1 MNKTLIAAAVAG
13 IVLLASNAQ
22 AQTVPEGYQLQQ
34 VLMMSRHNLRAP
46 LANSGSV
53 LEQSTPN
60 KWPEW
65 DVPGGQLTTKGGVL
79 EVYMGH
85 YMREWLAEQGMV
97 KSGECP
103 PPYTVYAYAN
113 SLQRTVATAQF
124 FITGAFPG
132 CDIPVHH
139 QEKMGT
145 MDPTFNPV
153 ITDDSAAFSEQ
164 AVAAMEKELS
174 KLQLTDSYQLLEK
187 IVNYKD
193 SPACKEKQQC
203 SLVDGKNTFSAKYQ
217 QEPGVSGP
225 LKVGNSLVD
234 AFTLQ
239 YYEGFPMDQVA
250 WGEIKSDQ
258 QWKVLSKLKNGYQDS
273 LFTSPEVARNVAKPL
288 VSYIDKALVTDRTSA
303 PKITVLV
310 GHDSNIASL
319 LTALDFKPYQLHD
332 QNERTPI
339 GGKIVFQRW
348 HDSKANRD
356 LMKIEYVYQS
366 AEQLRNADALTLQA
380 PAQRVT
386 LELSGCPIDAN
397 GFCPMDK
404 FDSVLNE
411 AVKYQKTPPREA
423 GESLV
428 KRFYVRWSVRPK
440 KANLY
445 RS

>member
-1 MNKTLIAAAVAG
+1 MNKTLIAATVAG

-46 LANSGSV
+46 LANNGSV

-85 YMREWLAEQGMV
+85 YMREWLAEQGMG
-97 KSGECP
+97 KSGGCP
-103 PPYTVYAYAN
+103 PPDTVYAYAN

-411 AVKYQKTPPREA
+411 AVK
-423 GESLV
+423 
-428 KRFYVRWSVRPK
+428 
-440 KANLY
+440 
-445 RS
+445 

>member
-1 MNKTLIAAAVAG
+1 MGNISPFTEHGLEILPLIFSVFCE
-13 IVLLASNAQ
+13 LL
-22 AQTVPEGYQLQQ
+22 PFHIQQ
-34 VLMMSRHNLRAP
+34 NNFIKLF
-46 LANSGSV
+46 GSI
-53 LEQSTPN
+53 
-60 KWPEW
+60 
-65 DVPGGQLTTKGGVL
+65 
-79 EVYMGH
+79 
-85 YMREWLAEQGMV
+85 R
-97 KSGECP
+97 
-103 PPYTVYAYAN
+103 
-113 SLQRTVATAQF
+113 
-124 FITGAFPG
+124 
-132 CDIPVHH
+132 
-139 QEKMGT
+139 
-145 MDPTFNPV
+145 FNPLPFEIISR
-153 ITDDSAAFSEQ
+153 ITIH
-164 AVAAMEKELS
+164 LS
-174 KLQLTDSYQLLEK
+174 HVPS
-187 IVNYKD
+187 
-193 SPACKEKQQC
+193 
-203 SLVDGKNTFSAKYQ
+203 
-217 QEPGVSGP
+217 VSGP

-411 AVKYQKTPPREA
+411 AVK
-423 GESLV
+423 
-428 KRFYVRWSVRPK
+428 
-440 KANLY
+440 
-445 RS
+445 

>member
-1 MNKTLIAAAVAG
+1 MKKTLIAAAVAG
-13 IVLLASNAQ
+13 MVLLSSNTQ
-22 AQTVPEGYQLQQ
+22 AQTMPEGYQLQQ
-34 VLMMSRHNLRAP
+34 VLLMSRHNLRAP
-46 LANSGSV
+46 LANNGSV

-97 KSGECP
+97 NSGECP
-103 PPYTVYAYAN
+103 PPDTVYVYAN

-164 AVAAMEKELS
+164 AVAAMEKEFS

-288 VSYIDKALVTDRTSA
+288 VSYIDKALVTDRASA

-366 AEQLRNADALTLQA
+366 SEQLRNADALTLQA

-386 LELSGCPIDAN
+386 LELTGCPIDAN

-411 AVKYQKTPPREA
+411 AVK
-423 GESLV
+423 
-428 KRFYVRWSVRPK
+428 
-440 KANLY
+440 
-445 RS
+445 

>member
-1 MNKTLIAAAVAG
+1 MNKTLIAATVAG

-46 LANSGSV
+46 LANNGSV

-103 PPYTVYAYAN
+103 LPDTVYAYAN

-386 LELSGCPIDAN
+386 LELSGCPIDAD

-411 AVKYQKTPPREA
+411 AVK
-423 GESLV
+423 
-428 KRFYVRWSVRPK
+428 
-440 KANLY
+440 
-445 RS
+445 

>member
-1 MNKTLIAAAVAG
+1 MNKTLITATVAG

-46 LANSGSV
+46 LANNGSV

-103 PPYTVYAYAN
+103 PPDTVYAYAN

-153 ITDDSAAFSEQ
+153 ITDDSAAFSEK

-288 VSYIDKALVTDRTSA
+288 VSYIDKALVTDRASA

-386 LELSGCPIDAN
+386 LELSGEITENSPARS
-397 GFCPMDK
+397 GG
-404 FDSVLNE
+404 V
-411 AVKYQKTPPREA
+411 A
-423 GESLV
+423 G
-428 KRFYVRWSVRPK
+428 
-440 KANLY
+440 
-445 RS
+445 

>member
-1 MNKTLIAAAVAG
+1 MKKSLITAAVAG
-13 IVLLASNAQ
+13 VVMLSSSAQ

-34 VLMMSRHNLRAP
+34 VLIMSRHNLRAP
-46 LANSGSV
+46 LANNGSV

-103 PPYTVYAYAN
+103 APETVYAYAN

-132 CDIPVHH
+132 CDVPVHH

-153 ITDDSAAFSEQ
+153 ITDDSAAFREK
-164 AVAAMEKELS
+164 AVQAMEKECS
-174 KLQLTDSYQLLEK
+174 QMQLDDSYKLLEQ
-187 IVNYKD
+187 ITNYKD

-203 SLVDGKNTFSAKYQ
+203 SLTEAKDAFSANYE

-288 VSYIDKALVTDRTSA
+288 VKYIDNALVTGQAKA

-319 LTALDFKPYQLHD
+319 LTALNFKPYQLHD

-366 AEQLRNADALTLQA
+366 SQQLRNADVLTLKA

-386 LELSGCPIDAN
+386 LELKDCPGDAN
-397 GFCPMDK
+397 GFCPIDK
-404 FDSVLNE
+404 FDTLLNE
-411 AVKYQKTPPREA
+411 AAK
-423 GESLV
+423 
-428 KRFYVRWSVRPK
+428 
-440 KANLY
+440 
-445 RS
+445 

>member
-13 IVLLASNAQ
+13 IVLIASNAQ

-46 LANSGSV
+46 LANNGSV

-85 YMREWLAEQGMV
+85 YMREWLAQQGMV

-103 PPYTVYAYAN
+103 PPDTVYAYAN

-187 IVNYKD
+187 
-193 SPACKEKQQC
+193 
-203 SLVDGKNTFSAKYQ
+203 SLTIKI
-217 QEPGVSGP
+217 P
-225 LKVGNSLVD
+225 L
-234 AFTLQ
+234 
-239 YYEGFPMDQVA
+239 P
-250 WGEIKSDQ
+250 
-258 QWKVLSKLKNGYQDS
+258 
-273 LFTSPEVARNVAKPL
+273 
-288 VSYIDKALVTDRTSA
+288 
-303 PKITVLV
+303 
-310 GHDSNIASL
+310 
-319 LTALDFKPYQLHD
+319 
-332 QNERTPI
+332 
-339 GGKIVFQRW
+339 
-348 HDSKANRD
+348 
-356 LMKIEYVYQS
+356 
-366 AEQLRNADALTLQA
+366 
-380 PAQRVT
+380 
-386 LELSGCPIDAN
+386 
-397 GFCPMDK
+397 
-404 FDSVLNE
+404 
-411 AVKYQKTPPREA
+411 
-423 GESLV
+423 V
-428 KRFYVRWSVRPK
+428 KRNNSVRWWMAKIPLAPSINKNQVFPGR
-440 KANLY
+440 
-445 RS
+445 

>member
-1 MNKTLIAAAVAG
+1 MNKTLIAATVAG

-46 LANSGSV
+46 LANNGSV

-103 PPYTVYAYAN
+103 APDTVYAYAN

-288 VSYIDKALVTDRTSA
+288 VSYIDKALVTDRISA

-386 LELSGCPIDAN
+386 LELSGCPIDAD

-411 AVKYQKTPPREA
+411 AVK
-423 GESLV
+423 
-428 KRFYVRWSVRPK
+428 
-440 KANLY
+440 
-445 RS
+445 

>member
-46 LANSGSV
+46 LANNGSV

-386 LELSGCPIDAN
+386 LELSGEITENSPA
-397 GFCPMDK
+397 
-404 FDSVLNE
+404 
-411 AVKYQKTPPREA
+411 
-423 GESLV
+423 
-428 KRFYVRWSVRPK
+428 
-440 KANLY
+440 
-445 RS
+445 RSGGV

>member
-1 MNKTLIAAAVAG
+1 MNKTLIAATVAG
-13 IVLLASNAQ
+13 IVSLASNVQ

-46 LANSGSV
+46 LANNGSV

-85 YMREWLAEQGMV
+85 YMREWLAQQGMV

-103 PPYTVYAYAN
+103 PPDTVYAYAN

-193 SPACKEKQQC
+193 SPACKVKQHC

-288 VSYIDKALVTDRTSA
+288 VSYIDKAMVTDRASA

-386 LELSGCPIDAN
+386 LIA
-397 GFCPMDK
+397 
-404 FDSVLNE
+404 
-411 AVKYQKTPPREA
+411 R
-423 GESLV
+423 
-428 KRFYVRWSVRPK
+428 RFF
-440 KANLY
+440 
-445 RS
+445 

>member
-1 MNKTLIAAAVAG
+1 MNKSLIATAVAG
-13 IVLLASNAQ
+13 AVLLSTAAQ
-22 AQTVPEGYQLQQ
+22 AQTAPEGYQLQQ

-46 LANSGSV
+46 LANNGSV
-53 LEQSTPN
+53 LEQSTP
-60 KWPEW
+60 KQWPEW

-79 EVYMGH
+79 EIYMGH

-103 PPYTVYAYAN
+103 APNTVYTYAN

-124 FITGAFPG
+124 FVTGAFPG
-132 CDIPVHH
+132 CDVPVHH

-288 VSYIDKALVTDRTSA
+288 VSYIDKALVTDRASA

-411 AVKYQKTPPREA
+411 AVK
-423 GESLV
+423 
-428 KRFYVRWSVRPK
+428 
-440 KANLY
+440 
-445 RS
+445 

>member
-46 LANSGSV
+46 LANNGSV

-65 DVPGGQLTTKGGVL
+65 DVPGGQLTTKGDVL

-103 PPYTVYAYAN
+103 PPDTVYAYAN

-164 AVAAMEKELS
+164 AVAAMEKELG

-217 QEPGVSGP
+217 EEPGVSGP

-319 LTALDFKPYQLHD
+319 LTALDFKQYQLHD

-348 HDSKANRD
+348 HDNKANRD

-411 AVKYQKTPPREA
+411 AVK
-423 GESLV
+423 
-428 KRFYVRWSVRPK
+428 
-440 KANLY
+440 
-445 RS
+445 

>member
-1 MNKTLIAAAVAG
+1 MNKTLITATVAG

-46 LANSGSV
+46 LANNGSV

-79 EVYMGH
+79 EVSMGH

-411 AVKYQKTPPREA
+411 AVK
-423 GESLV
+423 
-428 KRFYVRWSVRPK
+428 
-440 KANLY
+440 
-445 RS
+445 

>member
-1 MNKTLIAAAVAG
+1 MNKSLIAAAVAG
-13 IVLLASNAQ
+13 VVMLSSAAQ
-22 AQTVPEGYQLQQ
+22 AQTAPEGYQLQQ

-46 LANSGSV
+46 LANNGSV

-65 DVPGGQLTTKGGVL
+65 EVPGGQLTTKGGVL

-103 PPYTVYAYAN
+103 APETVYTYAN

-153 ITDDSAAFSEQ
+153 ITDDSAAFREKALQ
-164 AVAAMEKELS
+164 AMEKERS
-174 KLQLTDSYQLLEK
+174 QMQLDDSYKLLEQM
-187 IVNYKD
+187 INYKD
-193 SPACKEKQQC
+193 SPSCKEKQQC
-203 SLVDGKNTFSAKYQ
+203 SLTEAKDTFSANYE

-273 LFTSPEVARNVAKPL
+273 LFTSEEVARNVAKPL
-288 VSYIDKALVTDRTSA
+288 VKYIDKALVTEQAKA

-319 LTALDFKPYQLHD
+319 LTALEFKPYQLHD

-348 HDSKANRD
+348 HDTKANRD

-366 AEQLRNADALTLQA
+366 SDQLRNADVLTLKA

-386 LELSGCPIDAN
+386 LELKVCPIDAN
-397 GFCPMDK
+397 GFCPIDK
-404 FDSVLNE
+404 FDALLNE
-411 AVKYQKTPPREA
+411 AAK
-423 GESLV
+423 
-428 KRFYVRWSVRPK
+428 
-440 KANLY
+440 
-445 RS
+445 

>member
-1 MNKTLIAAAVAG
+1 MNKTLITATVAG

-46 LANSGSV
+46 LANNGSV

-79 EVYMGH
+79 EVYMDH

-103 PPYTVYAYAN
+103 PPDTVYAYAN

-153 ITDDSAAFSEQ
+153 ITDDSAAFSEK

-411 AVKYQKTPPREA
+411 AVK
-423 GESLV
+423 
-428 KRFYVRWSVRPK
+428 
-440 KANLY
+440 
-445 RS
+445 

>member
-1 MNKTLIAAAVAG
+1 MKKSLIAAAVAG
-13 IVLLASNAQ
+13 VVMLSSGAQ

-46 LANSGSV
+46 LANNGSV

-103 PPYTVYAYAN
+103 APETVYAYAN

-132 CDIPVHH
+132 CDVPVHH

-153 ITDDSAAFSEQ
+153 ITDDSAVFREQ
-164 AVAAMEKELS
+164 AVQAMEKERS
-174 KLQLTDSYQLLEK
+174 QMQLDDSYKLLEQMT
-187 IVNYKD
+187 NYKD
-193 SPACKEKQQC
+193 SPACKQKQQC
-203 SLVDGKNTFSAKYQ
+203 SLTEAKDTFSANYEK
-217 QEPGVSGP
+217 EPSVSGP
-225 LKVGNSLVD
+225 LKIGNSLVD

-239 YYEGFPMDQVA
+239 YYEGFQMDQVA

-288 VSYIDKALVTDRTSA
+288 VKYIDKALVTGQAKA
-303 PKITVLV
+303 PKITLLV

-332 QNERTPI
+332 QYERTPI

-366 AEQLRNADALTLQA
+366 SQQLRNADVLTLKA

-386 LELSGCPIDAN
+386 LELKGCPVDAN
-397 GFCPMDK
+397 GFCPIDK
-404 FDSVLNE
+404 FDTLLNE
-411 AVKYQKTPPREA
+411 AAK
-423 GESLV
+423 
-428 KRFYVRWSVRPK
+428 
-440 KANLY
+440 
-445 RS
+445 

>member
-1 MNKTLIAAAVAG
+1 MNKTLIAATVAG

-46 LANSGSV
+46 LANNGSV

-85 YMREWLAEQGMV
+85 YMREWLAGQGMV
-97 KSGECP
+97 KSWECP
-103 PPYTVYAYAN
+103 PPDTVYAYAN

-411 AVKYQKTPPREA
+411 AVK
-423 GESLV
+423 
-428 KRFYVRWSVRPK
+428 
-440 KANLY
+440 
-445 RS
+445 

>member
-46 LANSGSV
+46 LANNGSV

-397 GFCPMDK
+397 GFCPM
-404 FDSVLNE
+404 VIRHEINE
-411 AVKYQKTPPREA
+411 
-423 GESLV
+423 GG
-428 KRFYVRWSVRPK
+428 SVR
-440 KANLY
+440 
-445 RS
+445 

>member
-46 LANSGSV
+46 LANNGSV

-386 LELSGCPIDAN
+386 LELSGCPIDAD

-411 AVKYQKTPPREA
+411 GGKKKKPPPGRGGGVA
-423 GESLV
+423 G
-428 KRFYVRWSVRPK
+428 
-440 KANLY
+440 
-445 RS
+445 

>member
-13 IVLLASNAQ
+13 IVLIASNAQ

-46 LANSGSV
+46 LANNGSV

-103 PPYTVYAYAN
+103 PPYTVYVYAN

-288 VSYIDKALVTDRTSA
+288 VSYIDKALVTDRTRA

-411 AVKYQKTPPREA
+411 AVK
-423 GESLV
+423 
-428 KRFYVRWSVRPK
+428 
-440 KANLY
+440 
-445 RS
+445 

>member
-46 LANSGSV
+46 LANNGSV

-423 GESLV
+423 GESRV
-428 KRFYVRWSVRPK
+428 
-440 KANLY
+440 
-445 RS
+445 

>member
-1 MNKTLIAAAVAG
+1 MNKTLIAATVAG

-46 LANSGSV
+46 LANNGSV

-103 PPYTVYAYAN
+103 PPDTVYAYAN
-113 SLQRTVATAQF
+113 SLQR
-124 FITGAFPG
+124 
-132 CDIPVHH
+132 
-139 QEKMGT
+139 

-174 KLQLTDSYQLLEK
+174 KLQLTDSYKLLEQ

-193 SPACKEKQQC
+193 SPACEEKQQC

-288 VSYIDKALVTDRTSA
+288 VSYIDKALVTERTSA

-411 AVKYQKTPPREA
+411 AVK
-423 GESLV
+423 
-428 KRFYVRWSVRPK
+428 
-440 KANLY
+440 
-445 RS
+445 